1 MGNYRDIARE
11 QLKFDE
17 GVKTQAY
24 KDSEGLLTIGVG
36 RLIDP
41 SIKGSGL
48 SPYEINVLLENDLV
62 KAENDAK
69 ILFPSFD
76 KLSDVRKSVLINMAF
91 NLGRSRLEG
100 FKNFKAAV
108 EAGKF
113 HIAAEEMLSS
123 RWAQQVGKRAERLA
137 HQMLTD
143 KA

>member
-17 GVKTQAY
+17 GVRQFPYKCSAGKT
-24 KDSEGLLTIGVG
+24 SIGVG
-36 RLIDP
+36 RNLDDV
-41 SIKGSGL
+41 GL